1 MDVPAV
7 LLPALLL
14 GDGRFPSGAHAHS
27 LGLETAVGTGLVA
40 DLGDLAR
47 WVDGQLGTTWRL
59 DAAVAVLAGRFASG
73 GLAVDGGAYVE
84 TGEGAGVDGG
94 SWRRLDREVT
104 ARTTSPELRRVSRQL
119 GRQLLRA
126 AGRTWPSAAL
136 AQLPEVHP
144 DGPHVAVVQGAAAA
158 AAGLAGPTTAAVT
171 VHGAVQL
178 ATSAAVRLLGLDPYA
193 VVGLVADLGPRLEAT
208 CRDAAATSDDPAE
221 LPSAGAPMTDLLLA
235 HHAVADG
242 RLFAS

>member
-1 MDVPAV
+1 MDAAAV
-7 LLPALLL
+7 VLPALLL

-27 LGLETAVGTGLVA
+27 LGLETAVGTGLV
-40 DLGDLAR
+40 GDLADLSR

-59 DAAVAVLAGRFASG
+59 DAAVAVLAARFA
-73 GLAVDGGAYVE
+73 ADGGP
-84 TGEGAGVDGG
+84 DGHAAWG
-94 SWRRLDREVT
+94 RLDVEVT
-104 ARTTSPELRRVSRQL
+104 ARTTSPQLRQVSRQL

-126 AGRTWPSAAL
+126 VGRAWPSAAL
-136 AQLPEVHP
+136 AHLPEVHP
-144 DGPHVAVVQGAAAA
+144 DGPHVAVVQGFAAA
-158 AAGLAGPTTAAVT
+158 AAGLDAATTAAVT
-171 VHGAVQL
+171 VHGAVQS

-193 VVGLVADLGPRLEAT
+193 VVGLVADLGPRLEVI
-208 CRDAAATSDDPAE
+208 CRDAAATPDDPAA

>member
-1 MDVPAV
+1 MDAAAV
-7 LLPALLL
+7 VLPALLL

-27 LGLETAVGTGLVA
+27 LGLETAVGTGLV
-40 DLGDLAR
+40 GDLADLSR
-47 WVDGQLGTTWRL
+47 WVEGQLGTTWRL
-59 DAAVAVLAGRFASG
+59 DAAVAVLAARFAG
-73 GLAVDGGAYVE
+73 G
-84 TGEGAGVDGG
+84 GVADA
-94 SWRRLDREVT
+94 SAWHRLDLEVT

-126 AGRTWPSAAL
+126 VGRTWPSAAL
-136 AQLPEVHP
+136 AILPEVHP
-144 DGPHVAVVQGAAAA
+144 DGPHVTVVQGVAAA
-158 AAGLAGPTTAAVT
+158 AAGLDAATTAAVT
-171 VHGAVQL
+171 VHGSVQL

-193 VVGLVADLGPRLEAT
+193 VVGLVADLGPRLEAL
-208 CRDAAATSDDPAE
+208 CHDAAATSDDPAT